1 MDRND
6 RNKAITAMT
15 KASKTTRELVDDL
28 LIIRDTPNINPNEKY
43 YKMEFLL
50 DEYEEVNKSTN
61 QSLLKRLEEQL
72 LRQANNDN
80 FYEEMSKLSRQVQ
93 LRLSGVLKALVFSD
107 TNENSE
113 LLEAVHYFQHFDGMV
128 SDDAPTEFLTTPELN
143 YLMRDGK
150 LNISLYKY
158 LLFVHVA
165 DGIKSGSINQQFS
178 FEYRSVQDY
187 LISPS
192 EWEASKENL
201 IGLAGLTDFIDVDR
215 VLEQHKVEL
224 DQKYHEIN
232 KALLKNENPHLNLSI
247 KDRIQIST
255 PKTDYDT
262 SGFISKLLQQ
272 RGIVSIQKVIS
283 DINQITSFGDSFVHH
298 SNKHIKSK
306 PSVTELTAGILGLGC
321 NIGIDKLAKISQGVR
336 EHTLKNTVNWYFDLK
351 NVRDANDRVVKLINS
366 LGLSNSFGRSNDVI
380 YSSGDGRK
388 LGVATD
394 SLTARR
400 SFKYFGK
407 DEGAV
412 MYSFIDHRHSLY
424 YITVISANEREAPYV
439 LDSLAHNDIEQ
450 PVMHSTDEHG
460 FSEATHAAAHLF
472 GVSFAPRFKQI
483 GTKRLWGF
491 SSKSSYKKKGF
502 KILPSSTINQ
512 KKIRQQWDNILR
524 FMATIKLNRAP
535 ASYLFS
541 RLNSYS
547 KKNPLYRGLQEYGRI
562 IKSIYILTYCND
574 LELRQDVHKSL
585 GRIELSNKFSKAV
598 FFDNEQEFQVGDPES
613 QKLATACKGLI
624 MNCIVLW
631 NCLSLSEMI
640 LDTLQEERDEFVEA
654 VLKGSLYCWRH
665 VNMRGSYNF
674 RRLAAN
680 EPRFD
685 IERIRTLK
693 VA

>member
-1 MDRND
+1 M
-6 RNKAITAMT
+6 
-15 KASKTTRELVDDL
+15 
-28 LIIRDTPNINPNEKY
+28 
-43 YKMEFLL
+43 
-50 DEYEEVNKSTN
+50 DEYQEVTKSTD

-72 LRQANNDN
+72 LRQANDDN

-107 TNENSE
+107 INENKQ
-113 LLEAVHYFQHFDGMV
+113 LMDAIHYFQDFDGVV
-128 SDDAPTEFLTTPELN
+128 SEDAPTEFLTGPELN
-143 YLMRDGK
+143 YLMREGK
-150 LNISLYKY
+150 LNVSLYRY
-158 LLFVHVA
+158 LLFVHIA
-165 DGIKSGSINQQFS
+165 DGIKSGSINLKYS
-178 FEYRSVQDY
+178 FEYHSVQDY
-187 LISPS
+187 LISLA
-192 EWEASKENL
+192 EWESNRESL
-201 IGLAGLTDFIDVDR
+201 IKMAGLTEFVDVDR
-215 VLEQHKVEL
+215 VLDQHKGEL
-224 DQKYHEIN
+224 NKKYHEIN
-232 KALLKNENPHLNLSI
+232 DALLKNENPYLNLSV
-247 KDRIQIST
+247 KDRIQVST

-262 SGFISKLLQQ
+262 SGFIGKLLQQ
-272 RGIVSIQKVIS
+272 NGIVSIQKVIS
-283 DINQITSFGDSFVHH
+283 DINQISQFGDAFVHH
-298 SNKHIKSK
+298 ANKHVKSK
-306 PSVTELTAGILGLGC
+306 PSITELTAGILGLGC
-321 NIGIDKLAKISQGVR
+321 NIGIDKLAKISQGIS
-336 EHTLKNTVNWYFDLK
+336 ENTLKNTVNWYFDLK

-366 LGLSNSFGRSNDVI
+366 QDLSNSFGKSGDVI
-380 YSSGDGRK
+380 YSSSDGRK
-388 LGVATD
+388 LGVAVD

-412 MYSFIDHRHSLY
+412 MYAFIDHRHSLY

-439 LDSLAHNDIEQ
+439 LDGLAHNDIEQ

-460 FSEATHAAAHLF
+460 FSEATHAATHLF

-502 KILPSSTINQ
+502 KILPSGTINQ
-512 KKIRQQWDNILR
+512 KKIREQWDNILR

-535 ASYLFS
+535 ASYLFN

-574 LELRQDVHKSL
+574 LELRQDVQKSL
-585 GRIELSNKFSKAV
+585 GRIELSNKFSRAV

-631 NCLSLSEMI
+631 NCLSLSEMVLNT
-640 LDTLQEERDEFVEA
+640 LDEDREELVEA
-654 VLKGSLYCWRH
+654 ILKGSLYSWRH

-685 IERIRTLK
+685 MERIKTLK
-693 VA
+693 IA